1 MSVPPV
7 HKPLGEIT
15 AHHITA
21 GDTVKL
27 AVLAGP
33 CDGSPT
39 TVVFEVWEP
48 GGAQPLNWHP
58 ESVETFVVLAG
69 QGRATSDG
77 HELDLAPGDVLVLP
91 TGSKHRITNT
101 SARER
106 LYTLTVMAP
115 DEGFAGLIERGPV
128 TGLDPQ
134 DLAVLRTCP
143 PGAAR

>member
-1 MSVPPV
+1 MANPPL
-7 HKPLGEIT
+7 HTPLRDIT

-27 AVLAGP
+27 AVLTGP
-33 CDGSPT
+33 RDGSPT

-69 QGRATSDG
+69 HGRAASDE
-77 HELDLAPGDVLVLP
+77 HERDLAPGDVLVLP
-91 TGSKHRITNT
+91 VGSKHRIVNT
-101 SARER
+101 SDTER

-115 DEGFAGLIERGPV
+115 DEGFADLIERGPV
-128 TGLDPQ
+128 AALDEQ
-134 DLAVLRTCP
+134 DLAVLRAGTP
-143 PGAAR
+143 